1 MILSKNLKNGSNQIL
16 KIWKMIS
23 KNFAEQ
29 YKKLNAEQKEAV
41 DTVEGPVMVIA
52 GPGTGKTQVLT
63 LRVANILQ
71 KSQVNPGNILALTFT
86 ENGAG
91 EMRRRLADIIGLP
104 AYQVNIS
111 TFHGFANQ
119 LIGEYP
125 EEFGDILG
133 RRSANEVE
141 QIELLQEVIS
151 NSRLKLLKPFGE
163 PFFYLRDARQAIAHL
178 KKEGVSPADFVS
190 ILKKQ

>member
-1 MILSKNLKNGSNQIL
+1 MMILVLNQ
-16 KIWKMIS
+16 S
-23 KNFAEQ
+23 FADQ
-29 YKKLNAEQKEAV
+29 YKKLNPEQKEAV
-41 DTVEGPVMVIA
+41 DTVEGPVMVVA

-71 KSQVNPGNILALTFT
+71 KTQVNPGNVLALTFT

-91 EMRRRLADIIGLP
+91 EMRRRLAEIIGTA
-104 AYQVNIS
+104 AYPVNIS
-111 TFHGFANQ
+111 TFHGFANE
-119 LIGEYP
+119 LIKEHP

-133 RRSANEVE
+133 RRAANEVE

-151 NSRLKLLKPFGE
+151 GSKLKLLRPFGE

-178 KKEGVSPADFVS
+178 KKEGVTPADLAD
-190 ILKKQ
+190 ILKK